1 MVPNRRRGKKSMR
14 LILTGRQ
21 ATLPAVWRAA
31 LLGLVLGPLTAV
43 TAGVAGGSPA
53 DPLPELDP
61 ARLRG
66 ALAGLPDQDVTGA
79 ILRVSGRAGHWSGEA
94 GVARLGS
101 PRRPHPGG
109 RFRIGSVTKLFTA
122 TIALQLAADG
132 ELDLHQ
138 SVQHY
143 LPGLLPSRYPRILV
157 SQLLNHTSGLPD
169 STEDAANVDPRS
181 YVAHRFEYHS
191 PPEVVE
197 TSRKAPML
205 HAPGTAQRYNG
216 VNYFLV
222 DMVIEEVTGHS
233 YAHEL
238 RSRITRPLAL
248 RDTYLPAHNDPRL
261 RGRHA
266 RGYLRIGTRYV
277 DVTEQSPY
285 AWAEG
290 GMVSSTRDLDRF
302 LRALFRGRLL
312 PDPQQQALFSIPTCR
327 TSTRE
332 LFTRPD
338 SRARLLQHRPDPHSP
353 AERRICRGKSGS
365 PAATLTLLSPPE
377 IFGGCWSTASIR
389 PATKTVRRASTCSA
403 SSVRFLSPP
412 FKRDHSEARARPEPK
427 PVDDNRASSTDPC
440 ASEGMTP
447 NHRPTIPLTASD
459 QDDSLQRSCGRG
471 DQVERH
477 RLPRTARLPDYAARP
492 RHQGRLSSAM
502 GSTDGDVCRESL
514 VTSRCGL

>member
-1 MVPNRRRGKKSMR
+1 MR

-312 PDPQQQALFSIPTCR
+312 PDPQQQALFSIPDLPYVDESGCSRGPTAGRACFSIGLTR
-327 TSTRE
+327 TVLPNGVSVW
-332 LFTRPD
+332 
-338 SRARLLQHRPDPHSP
+338 
-353 AERRICRGKSGS
+353 GKSGS

-447 NHRPTIPLTASD
+447 NHRPDNPSHGERSGRQPPTFLWSRRPSRAPPAPPNGTAPRLRGAAPAPGTVIVRNGVD
-459 QDDSLQRSCGRG
+459 PRGR
-471 DQVERH
+471 V
-477 RLPRTARLPDYAARP
+477 
-492 RHQGRLSSAM
+492 S
-502 GSTDGDVCRESL
+502 
-514 VTSRCGL
+514 